1 MSQENVEVVRKWMQ
15 ECSGA
20 EGDID
25 AALRLVDPE
34 FEMTEAPSLPGAH
47 SLRGHD
53 ALRRYFA
60 GWRRNWSEW
69 SWHADEV
76 IDVPPDV
83 VVVDARLSL
92 RGLRSA
98 ALVEHRWAYVFKL
111 RGARLVR
118 QDGFDTRA
126 DALEAVGLRE

>member
-1 MSQENVEVVRKWMQ
+1 MQENVEVVREWMHVCGDPQ
-15 ECSGA
+15 
-20 EGDID
+20 GDID

-76 IDVPPDV
+76 IDVPPDT

-92 RGLRSA
+92 RGLRST
-98 ALVEHRWAYVFKL
+98 ALVEH
-111 RGARLVR
+111 
-118 QDGFDTRA
+118 
-126 DALEAVGLRE
+126 